1 MRNVLRELQAELKQT
16 FTGSRDAVP
25 EWVGR
30 LAEGDDAGYHLPG
43 SAVWAVH
50 GGMATIVAGIRAL
63 LMQALHPGALA
74 GVHDHS
80 RFRED
85 PLGRL
90 AGTIRWIF
98 TVTYGST
105 GAARAA
111 SDWVLRLHESVRGEY
126 TDAHGVRRP
135 YAANDPELLRWIHI
149 AFTDAFLSAHKIW
162 GGPIPGGPDAYV
174 REWAQAGALMGVKSP
189 PLSEAEMH
197 LQLDRWYD
205 DGDLISDD
213 KVAETVAFIR
223 NPPLHPAL
231 KPGYRVL
238 FAAAVTSLDPKYRE
252 MLGLQPP
259 RLGPLPLPVKLVTK
273 LTLGVVHLALGK
285 VGPSEQAARR
295 RLCRLGLAD
304 RTPELHEVP
313 GLPG

>member
-1 MRNVLRELQAELKQT
+1 MRNVLREWQAELKQT
-16 FTGSRDAVP
+16 FTGTREAVP
-25 EWVGR
+25 AWVPL

-43 SAVWAVH
+43 SAVWSVH

-105 GAARAA
+105 QAARTA

-126 TDAHGVRRP
+126 IDGHGVSRR
-135 YAANDPELLRWIHI
+135 YAANDPELLRWVHI
-149 AFTDAFLSAHKIW
+149 AFTDAFLSTHQIW

-174 REWAQAGALMGVKSP
+174 REWAHAGTLMGVDSP
-189 PLSEAEMH
+189 PLSEAEMRR
-197 LQLDRWYD
+197 QLDAWYE
-205 DGDLISDD
+205 DGELTADD

-223 NPPLHPAL
+223 NPPLHPSL
-231 KPGYRVL
+231 RPGYRVL
-238 FAAAVTSLDPKYRE
+238 FAAAVASLEPKYRR
-252 MLGLQPP
+252 MLGLRPA
-259 RLGPLPLPVKLVTK
+259 RLGPIPLPVKLATK

-295 RLCRLGLAD
+295 RLRRLGVA
-304 RTPELHEVP
+304 
-313 GLPG
+313 G

>member
-1 MRNVLRELQAELKQT
+1 MRNVLREWQSELKQT
-16 FTGSRDAVP
+16 FTGTRDAVP

-30 LAEGDDAGYHLPG
+30 LAEGDDAGFHLPG

-50 GGMATIVAGIRAL
+50 GGMPTIVAGIRAL

-98 TVTYGST
+98 TVSYGST

-111 SDWVLRLHESVRGEY
+111 SGWVLRLHESVHGEF
-126 TDAHGVRRP
+126 TDGHGVVRP
-135 YAANDPELLRWIHI
+135 YAANDPELLRWVHI
-149 AFTDAFLSAHKIW
+149 AFTDAFLSAHNIW

-174 REWAQAGALMGVKSP
+174 REWAQAGTLMGVEAP
-189 PLSEAEMH
+189 PLSEADMRR
-197 LQLDRWYD
+197 QLDRWYD
-205 DGDLISDD
+205 DGELASGA

-223 NPPLHPAL
+223 DPPLHPAL
-231 KPGYRVL
+231 RPGYRVL
-238 FAAAVTSLDPKYRE
+238 FAAAVSSLEPKYRK
-252 MLGLQPP
+252 MLGL
-259 RLGPLPLPVKLVTK
+259 RTARMGPIPLPVKLATKVT
-273 LTLGVVHLALGK
+273 LSVVHLALGR
-285 VGPSEQAARR
+285 VGPSEQAARERLR
-295 RLCRLGLAD
+295 RLGFA
-304 RTPELHEVP
+304 E
-313 GLPG
+313 